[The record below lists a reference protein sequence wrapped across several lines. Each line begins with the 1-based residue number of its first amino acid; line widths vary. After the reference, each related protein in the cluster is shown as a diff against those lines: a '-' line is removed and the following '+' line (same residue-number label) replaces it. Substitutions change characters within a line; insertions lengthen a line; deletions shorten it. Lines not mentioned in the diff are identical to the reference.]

1 VNRRQ
6 WHANGAKQRTEAMR
20 LHRSKVYDPFVSFF
34 GAVLFVA
41 AILVT
46 ASTSAASAATD
57 EDAGAFLISFGKR
70 AADEINNESL
80 SEADREQR
88 FRELFSEVIDVPAIG
103 RFVLG
108 IHWRRATADQRADFL
123 AVFEDMAVQR
133 FLPMI
138 TRQSAEYAGKS
149 FNIVDVRRHETNEDR
164 VFVTSSLFREEGP
177 PIRMIWHLREH
188 DGQFKVL
195 DINIEGLSMALTL
208 RREYSSV
215 VRRSGGVDGLV
226 KLLREKVEAGAFK
239 PNADGAGK

>member
-1 VNRRQ
+1 
-6 WHANGAKQRTEAMR
+6 MR
-20 LHRSKVYDPFVSFF
+20 LLSPKVYDPFVSFL

-46 ASTSAASAATD
+46 AATSAASASAATD
-57 EDAGAFLISFGKR
+57 EDAGAFLMSFGKR

-88 FRELFSEVIDVPAIG
+88 FRELFNEVIDVPAIG

-108 IHWRRATADQRADFL
+108 IHWRGATAEQRADFL
-123 AVFEDMAVQR
+123 AIFEDMAVQR

-149 FNIVDVRRHETNEDR
+149 FSIVDVRRNETNNDR
-164 VFVTSSLFREEGP
+164 VFVTSSLIREQGP

-215 VRRSGGVDGLV
+215 VKRSGGVDGLINM
-226 KLLREKVEAGAFK
+226 LREKVAAGAFK
-239 PNADGAGK
+239 PNADGAGR